1 MMPFIRVIELE
12 ELWSG
17 EMKGCAVAGRKVLLI
32 RKEQA
37 VRAFEDRCAHLGVP
51 LSMGRL
57 ENDVITCSA
66 HEWRYGART
75 GCGIDPSAARLR
87 SFAVEIADGV
97 VWVDVDREG
106 P

>member
-1 MMPFIRVIELE
+1 
-12 ELWSG
+12 
-17 EMKGCAVAGRKVLLI
+17 
-32 RKEQA
+32 
-37 VRAFEDRCAHLGVP
+37 
-51 LSMGRL
+51 MGRL